1 MPAYIGSNST
11 RVTQNLVVSGAH
23 APRYS
28 HGSRF
33 DLPSSLV
40 AHLMNDYQS
49 ARRQPKFV
57 RPPLNVAVD
66 TYRHGAKIADRRVPP
81 GYRQTHTV

>member
-1 MPAYIGSNST
+1 MPAYNGSKST
-11 RVTQNLVVSGAH
+11 RVTQNLVVMGAN
-23 APRYS
+23 APRYN

-40 AHLMNDYQS
+40 AHLMNDHQR
-49 ARRQPKFV
+49 ARLQPEFI

-66 TYRHGAKIADRRVPP
+66 TYRDGAKIADRRVPP
-81 GYRQTHTV
+81 GYRQTQTV